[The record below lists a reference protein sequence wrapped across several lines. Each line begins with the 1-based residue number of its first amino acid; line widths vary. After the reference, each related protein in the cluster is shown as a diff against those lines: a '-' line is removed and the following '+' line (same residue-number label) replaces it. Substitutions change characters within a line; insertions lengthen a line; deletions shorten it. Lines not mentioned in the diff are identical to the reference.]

1 MRLSSDYSEIK
12 IRLKFDPASPAPNY
26 AADWNKPP
34 TEPMLVAISTE
45 DGKRVPRTMRWG
57 LLLIYLSGVA
67 SLLGGIAILNA
78 HRTWTAD
85 WRVIITILG
94 WIFVIAGF
102 IRIVLRR
109 QMTTIYSGS
118 IAMTIVGVVVLVL
131 GGYLS
136 FEGYRP
142 VSN

>member
-1 MRLSSDYSEIK
+1 MRSAKTVAKLVGPLLVVIGLGAL
-12 IRLKFDPASPAPNY
+12 RNPTLY
-26 AADWNKPP
+26 ADAIADAVK
-34 TEPMLVAISTE
+34 ST
-45 DGKRVPRTMRWG
+45 T
-57 LLLIYLSGVA
+57 LIYLSGVA
-67 SLLGGIAILNA
+67 SLLGGLAILNA

-118 IAMTIVGVVVLVL
+118 IVMTIVGVVVLVL

>member
-1 MRLSSDYSEIK
+1 MQSAKTVARLVGPLLVVIG
-12 IRLKFDPASPAPNY
+12 LGVLLNPTLY
-26 AADWNKPP
+26 ADAIADAVK
-34 TEPMLVAISTE
+34 ST
-45 DGKRVPRTMRWG
+45 T
-57 LLLIYLSGVA
+57 LIYLSGVA
-67 SLLGGIAILNA
+67 SLLGGLAILNA

-102 IRIVLRR
+102 IRIVLPR
-109 QMTTIYSGS
+109 QMASVATTIYSGS
-118 IAMTIVGVVVLVL
+118 IAMTIVGVIVFVL

-142 VSN
+142 VRRTP

>member
-1 MRLSSDYSEIK
+1 
-12 IRLKFDPASPAPNY
+12 
-26 AADWNKPP
+26 
-34 TEPMLVAISTE
+34 MLVAISTE

>member
-1 MRLSSDYSEIK
+1 
-12 IRLKFDPASPAPNY
+12 
-26 AADWNKPP
+26 
-34 TEPMLVAISTE
+34 
-45 DGKRVPRTMRWG
+45 
-57 LLLIYLSGVA
+57 
-67 SLLGGIAILNA
+67 
-78 HRTWTAD
+78 
-85 WRVIITILG
+85 
-94 WIFVIAGF
+94 
-102 IRIVLRR
+102 VLRR

>member
-1 MRLSSDYSEIK
+1 
-12 IRLKFDPASPAPNY
+12 
-26 AADWNKPP
+26 
-34 TEPMLVAISTE
+34 MLVAISTE

-102 IRIVLRR
+102 IRIVLPR
-109 QMTTIYSGS
+109 QMASVATTIYSGS
-118 IAMTIVGVVVLVL
+118 IAMTIVGVVILVL

>member
-1 MRLSSDYSEIK
+1 MDR
-12 IRLKFDPASPAPNY
+12 
-26 AADWNKPP
+26 
-34 TEPMLVAISTE
+34 
-45 DGKRVPRTMRWG
+45 
-57 LLLIYLSGVA
+57 
-67 SLLGGIAILNA
+67 
-78 HRTWTAD
+78 D

-94 WIFVIAGF
+94 WMFVIAGF
-102 IRIVLRR
+102 IRFVLRR
-109 QMTTIYSGS
+109 QMAAIFSGS

>member
-1 MRLSSDYSEIK
+1 MTKWSRSRTSFRPTIRGRKTTSFAQSASSAGTPCVE
-12 IRLKFDPASPAPNY
+12 R
-26 AADWNKPP
+26 
-34 TEPMLVAISTE
+34 
-45 DGKRVPRTMRWG
+45 
-57 LLLIYLSGVA
+57 
-67 SLLGGIAILNA
+67 SLYERANGY
-78 HRTWTAD
+78 TD

-102 IRIVLRR
+102 IRIVLPR
-109 QMTTIYSGS
+109 QMASVATTIYSGS
-118 IAMTIVGVVVLVL
+118 IAMTIVGVVILVL